1 MPPAARLLIQQFIQ
15 QLRVKATEAD
25 VAHGRVGK
33 PVFGCT
39 DPKGVFAAMDTD
51 GSGELDLEEFGEA
64 LRKLGLPLRREQ
76 AAELMAA
83 IDTDGSGTLDQEEF
97 AAVVQLA
104 AGAEAEI
111 LDSAVEQRSQQ
122 AGRVPPREEE
132 QDGGPRGRRYDRSKP
147 PVPISWTRQE
157 RNRMT
162 PHGKLP
168 IGAEEI
174 PKASTWSRATR
185 FGDAPVGDS
194 ASIASGLIRRF
205 VAVLGTTRR
214 VGGLTQER
222 ATNGRFAIDPSA
234 VFRSLDADG
243 SGELDADEFETAAEM
258 LGLGFS
264 RPMVK

>member
-1 MPPAARLLIQQFIQ
+1 
-15 QLRVKATEAD
+15 
-25 VAHGRVGK
+25 
-33 PVFGCT
+33 
-39 DPKGVFAAMDTD
+39 
-51 GSGELDLEEFGEA
+51 
-64 LRKLGLPLRREQ
+64 
-76 AAELMAA
+76 MAA

-264 RPMVK
+264 RPMLRQLMAALDTDRSGTIDKDEFLKLFAETNAAKQSVA